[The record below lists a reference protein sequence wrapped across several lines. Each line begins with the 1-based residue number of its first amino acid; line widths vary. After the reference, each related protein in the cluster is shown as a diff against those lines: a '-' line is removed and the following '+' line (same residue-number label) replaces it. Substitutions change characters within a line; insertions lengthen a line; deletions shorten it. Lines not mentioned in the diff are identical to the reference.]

1 MAEKYRDEILSFL
14 NCCLDTMF
22 SFDKNVIVI
31 EQDNPRCGK
40 VYKSLE
46 IYKDSPN
53 NSYITYQTDLSDESY
68 KILYNNIA
76 DWRMLI
82 YPIKVVRKNNS
93 YIRIWFD
100 YKNFNEDAIKM
111 AIAQLKQNVEKENPL
126 TFDEDLIGDIDR
138 TDLKVPEQKKK
149 EKGEMRRTMRRTM
162 RTDYTTDTAE
172 RIINDFV
179 NPCLGNMTNNDW
191 EPNVIILPKKRN
203 GLGYIFNDIDSAL
216 KHSIDEPCIST
227 YVHNIT
233 SDTDYQIL
241 FDNMGPWTRDIPE
254 IKVCYLKDGNLR
266 IRFDDS
272 VTPLSDRA
280 QAVQNLKQT
289 IRQNVN
295 VGVVDERLPLV
306 NEEYK
311 EKKGEKKRM
320 NDFSLTNLK
329 DALVNKITHLDKKT
343 VTILALIALVLLVV
357 GKYQDIKDILIGIKD
372 KVKRSKNFKAMVADG
387 TAAMDSLKKIVGVKD
402 SKKDTTDEA

>member
-1 MAEKYRDEILSFL
+1 MSRKYKEEILRFL

-22 SFDKNVIVI
+22 DFNKKVIVI
-31 EQDNPRCGK
+31 KQDNPRFGK

-46 IYKDSPN
+46 VYKDHSDD
-53 NSYITYQTDLSDESY
+53 SYTNYQTDLSDESY

-76 DWRMLI
+76 DWLKNI
-82 YPIKVVRKNNS
+82 DPIKVIRRAIF
-93 YIRIWFD
+93 IRIWFD
-100 YKNFNEDAIKM
+100 SENFNEESIEM

-126 TFDEDLIGDIDR
+126 TFDEDLIGDIDC
-138 TDLKVPEQKKK
+138 TDLKVPEQEKK
-149 EKGEMRRTMRRTM
+149 EKGEIMRTM
-162 RTDYTTDTAE
+162 RTYYTTDTAE

-191 EPNVIILPKKRN
+191 EPDVIILPKKRN
-203 GLGYIFNDIDSAL
+203 GLGYIFDNIDRAL
-216 KHSIDEPCIST
+216 KHSIDEPCISPYIST

-272 VTPLSDRA
+272 VTPLPDRA

-295 VGVVDERLPLV
+295 VGVVDERLPLID
-306 NEEYK
+306 EKYK
-311 EKKGEKKRM
+311 EKKGEKRM

-343 VTILALIALVLLVV
+343 ITILALIALALLVV

-387 TAAMDSLKKIVGVKD
+387 TAAIDSLKKIVGVKD
-402 SKKDTTDEA
+402 NKKETTDEA

>member
-1 MAEKYRDEILSFL
+1 MAEKYREEILRFL
-14 NCCLDTMF
+14 NCCLDVM
-22 SFDKNVIVI
+22 SQCEQDVIII
-31 EQDNPRCGK
+31 EHDNPRLGK
-40 VYKSLE
+40 VYESLKV
-46 IYKDSPN
+46 YKDHPDD
-53 NSYITYQTDLSDESY
+53 SYIYYQTALSDESY
-68 KILYNNIA
+68 KIIYNNIA
-76 DWRMLI
+76 DWLMLI

-100 YKNFNEDAIKM
+100 SENFNEDAIEM
-111 AIAQLKQNVEKENPL
+111 AIAQLKQNVEKESPL
-126 TFDEDLIGDIDR
+126 TFDEDLIEDIDR
-138 TDLKVPEQKKK
+138 TDLKVPEQEKK
-149 EKGEMRRTMRRTM
+149 EKGKMRRTI
-162 RTDYTTDTAE
+162 RTDYTMDTAE

-191 EPNVIILPKKRN
+191 EPDVIILPKKRN
-203 GLGYIFNDIDSAL
+203 GLGYIFNDIDCAL

-272 VTPLSDRA
+272 VTPLPDRA

-295 VGVVDERLPLV
+295 VGVVDERLPLID
-306 NEEYK
+306 EKYK
-311 EKKGEKKRM
+311 EKKGEKRM

-343 VTILALIALVLLVV
+343 ITILALIALVLLVI

-387 TAAMDSLKKIVGVKD
+387 TAAMDSLKKIVGVKNN
-402 SKKDTTDEA
+402 KKETTDEA